1 MQDQNSLQKAYS
13 KYRAAFAAT
22 LIFSMFT
29 NLLMF
34 VGPLYML
41 QIYDRVLSS
50 RNSTTLIALTV
61 ISVSL
66 LLAYGLLEFTRS
78 KLLVRA
84 GLQFDEVLAHPTFHL
99 VVKQQT
105 AMPGSGAQ
113 IALNDIDKVREFLT
127 GQGILAFFDAPWVPL
142 FLGLCFA
149 FHPWLGLVATGGAI
163 VIFALAL
170 ANEFSTRGTLAEA
183 GRAGNGASHFASTT
197 MVNAEVIRALGM
209 EKPLAKRWLTQHDEM
224 LGHQATASGRG
235 GIVVASS
242 KFVRMSLQVAILATG
257 AYLAMLQEISPG
269 IMIAASIV
277 MGRAL
282 APVEQAVQQWKQFV
296 AARQSHGRL
305 KKLFS
310 AIKPDE
316 DRIEMPVPKGA
327 LRVEGLFGTVPGGRE
342 PVLRN
347 VNFDIAAGEVLALIG
362 PSGSGKS
369 TLVRHIVG
377 ATVPASG
384 AVRLDGTEIQHWD
397 PEQLGQYLGY
407 LPQDVKLFRGSV
419 GENISR
425 FQEDATDDEI
435 VAAAQLAGA
444 HDMVQQL
451 GDGYGTDVGDNGT
464 HLSGGQRQR
473 VGLGRAVYR
482 EPCLVVLDEP
492 NSNLDNHG
500 EQALAKCIQT
510 LKAKG
515 KTVILVTHKTGLLA
529 LSDKVL
535 MLVNGSVEK
544 FGPTKEI
551 FQPKAQ
557 APADPK
563 ELPKPA
569 APAVL
574 KMGSTPSS

>member
-1 MQDQNSLQKAYS
+1 MQERNSLQAAYS

-34 VGPLYML
+34 IGPIYML

-50 RNSTTLIALTV
+50 RNTTTLVALSVIAVT
-61 ISVSL
+61 L
-66 LLAYGLLEFTRS
+66 LLAYGLLEYTRTR
-78 KLLVRA
+78 LLVRA

-105 AMPGSGAQ
+105 AAPGSGAQ
-113 IALNDIDKVREFLT
+113 IALSDVDKVREFIT

-149 FHPWLGLVATGGAI
+149 FHPWLGMVATGGAI

-183 GRAGNGASHFASTT
+183 GRAGNGASQFVGAT
-197 MVNAEVIRALGM
+197 MQNAEVIRALGM
-209 EKPLAKRWLTQHDEM
+209 EKPLTKRWLSQHDEM
-224 LGHQATASGRG
+224 LDHQAKASGRG
-235 GIVVASS
+235 GMVVASS
-242 KFVRMSLQVAILATG
+242 KFVRMSLQVAILGTG

-296 AARQSHGRL
+296 GARQSHARL
-305 KKLFS
+305 KRLF
-310 AIKPDE
+310 AGVRPDE
-316 DRIEMPVPKGA
+316 DKIEMPEPKGA
-327 LRVEGLFGTVPGGRE
+327 LRVEGLFGMVPGGKE
-342 PVLRN
+342 PILRN
-347 VNFDIAAGEVLALIG
+347 ISFDLEAGEVMALIG

-369 TLVRHIVG
+369 TLVRHLVG
-377 ATVPASG
+377 AAQPAGG

-397 PEQLGQYLGY
+397 PEQLGKHLGY

-419 GENISR
+419 GENVSR
-425 FQEDATDDEI
+425 FQDDVTDEDI
-435 VAAAQLAGA
+435 VSAAKLAGA
-444 HDMVQQL
+444 HELVQQL
-451 GDGYGTDVGDNGT
+451 PDGYGTDVGDNGN
-464 HLSGGQRQR
+464 HLSGGQKQR
-473 VGLGRAVYR
+473 VGLARAVYR
-482 EPCLVVLDEP
+482 EPCLIVLDEP

-500 EQALAKCIQT
+500 EQALAKCIQE

-529 LSDKVL
+529 QSDKTL
-535 MLVNGSVEK
+535 MLVNGVVEK
-544 FGPTKEI
+544 FGLTKDL

-557 APADPK
+557 PDAKGAVASSGPA
-563 ELPKPA
+563 L
-569 APAVL
+569 L
-574 KMGSTPSS
+574 KMNTSTPST